1 MDNTRC
7 VIEEENPTIG
17 LKNLFA
23 AQSPKVIYKTEI
35 FIFSILFGD
44 NLDFYDVVRNLRV
57 FV

>member
-23 AQSPKVIYKTEI
+23 AQSPKAIYKPEI
-35 FIFSILFGD
+35 FIFAILFGD
-44 NLDFYDVVRNLRV
+44 NLVFYDVVRNLRV
-57 FV
+57 LV